1 MSYNQDLEN
10 AVRRIFVEA
19 YPTGKGEPLITVHE
33 PTDTISDETWKK
45 IKQGYMVTF
54 TIMKNINDR
63 VVSGYL
69 DWLWENWK
77 RGGYKCSE
85 DFINV
90 VDELMENLRKVQA
103 SRNKLTF
110 MDEELYDEL
119 LEEFEKVINQ
129 RTWDDSITDKM
140 LKDKAIEHQTDIE
153 LYLKKRVEHNL
164 ILTDKMQS
172 FKGLETIERDLL
184 FETVIKP
191 QLEIADSNRKAMAM
205 YDFENAPPKSKLHP
219 DNIAKTKEKY
229 SVKRKTEEPILDF
242 AHGWKCALAMR
253 QKIVNGDFGTSWED
267 VAINDAYRWAGQN
280 CTIDGEK
287 FEWKK
292 LIKDYS
298 NAHERVK
305 AGDIIAKFERKYYKK
320 IEKK

>member
-1 MSYNQDLEN
+1 MKKKDTNPWMGGDDDKVFDVLLEKFQKLTSKMKHIQAGDEEIGQKLLRKQAKKVQGQIVRYLEN
-10 AVRRIFVEA
+10 
-19 YPTGKGEPLITVHE
+19 
-33 PTDTISDETWKK
+33 
-45 IKQGYMVTF
+45 
-54 TIMKNINDR
+54 
-63 VVSGYL
+63 
-69 DWLWENWK
+69 
-77 RGGYKCSE
+77 
-85 DFINV
+85 
-90 VDELMENLRKVQA
+90 
-103 SRNKLTF
+103 
-110 MDEELYDEL
+110 
-119 LEEFEKVINQ
+119 
-129 RTWDDSITDKM
+129 RT
-140 LKDKAIEHQTDIE
+140 EHGRD
-153 LYLKKRVEHNL
+153 
-164 ILTDKMQS
+164 LTDEMIA

-205 YDFENAPPKSKLHP
+205 YDFENTPPKSKLHP

-267 VAINDAYRWAGQN
+267 VAINDAYRWAGEN

-298 NAHERVK
+298 NAQERVK
-305 AGDIIAKFERKYYKK
+305 AGEIIAEFERKYYK
-320 IEKK
+320 ESKKK

>member
-1 MSYNQDLEN
+1 VEVFDVLLEK
-10 AVRRIFVEA
+10 FQM
-19 YPTGKGEPLITVHE
+19 ITSKMKH
-33 PTDTISDETWKK
+33 ISPHDEEIGQKLLREQAKK
-45 IKQGYMVTF
+45 IQTQIVT
-54 TIMKNINDR
+54 
-63 VVSGYL
+63 YL
-69 DWLWENWK
+69 EGRAK
-77 RGGYKCSE
+77 YE
-85 DFINV
+85 
-90 VDELMENLRKVQA
+90 
-103 SRNKLTF
+103 
-110 MDEELYDEL
+110 
-119 LEEFEKVINQ
+119 
-129 RTWDDSITDKM
+129 
-140 LKDKAIEHQTDIE
+140 
-153 LYLKKRVEHNL
+153 L
-164 ILTDKMQS
+164 ILTDEMIA

-253 QKIVNGDFGTSWED
+253 QKIVNGDFGTPWED
-267 VAINDAYRWAGQN
+267 VAINDAYRWAGEN

-298 NAHERVK
+298 NAQERVK
-305 AGDIIAKFERKYYKK
+305 AGEIIAEFERKYYK
-320 IEKK
+320 ESKKK